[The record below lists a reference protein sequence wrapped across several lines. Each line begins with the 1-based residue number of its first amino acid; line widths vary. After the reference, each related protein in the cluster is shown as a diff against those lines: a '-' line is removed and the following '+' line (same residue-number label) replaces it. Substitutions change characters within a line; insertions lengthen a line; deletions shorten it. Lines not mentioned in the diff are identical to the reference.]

1 MNKAKAIPTPAIV
14 TRPPE
19 LLSRTSERGAAP
31 WTGVLEAEAAAV
43 DEAAP
48 ARAADDAAVPD
59 PEPEVEFLEPEALP
73 PPLPEVEFLLLPPL
87 LVVEPV
93 ADPVELF
100 LLPLPL
106 LPVALAAADDA
117 APLAAWAVSLPP
129 LLCLARMKT
138 SSLST
143 MAAGWGT
150 YCCAV
155 TATAATLTRVR
166 VEKCIVVLLFSE
178 VMDDG
183 GN

>member
-1 MNKAKAIPTPAIV
+1 MNRANAIPTPAIV

-31 WTGVLEAEAAAV
+31 WTGVLVAEAAAV

-48 ARAADDAAVPD
+48 ARAADDAAVPEPD
-59 PEPEVEFLEPEALP
+59 PDPEVEFLEPEALP
-73 PPLPEVEFLLLPPL
+73 PAPEVEFLLLPPP
-87 LVVEPV
+87 LVAPV

-166 VEKCIVVLLFSE
+166 VEKCIVILLSSE

>member
-43 DEAAP
+43 DDEAAP

-73 PPLPEVEFLLLPPL
+73 PPPPPEVEFLLLLPPL

-106 LPVALAAADDA
+106 LPLPLLPVAWAAADDA
-117 APLAAWAVSLPP
+117 APLAACAVSLPP

-150 YCCAV
+150 YCCSG
-155 TATAATLTRVR
+155 
-166 VEKCIVVLLFSE
+166 VLVDFCHFL
-178 VMDDG
+178 DAG
-183 GN
+183 